1 MNKRDYIY
9 LTIIISILLIL
20 MIISPIYFN
29 PHVQASEAVVIDE
42 PTEISTE
49 QVTEVPTEPSPAFI
63 ITADERE
70 TIARLVFLEARGEGY
85 ECQKAVVSVVINR
98 WMSGQWGNTINSVIY
113 APKQFSTAKRIKTT
127 TPYQMNYD
135 AVDDVLQNGTTLP
148 YYILYFRAHYHHRWP
163 NYTGYI
169 VMDDTY
175 FGYMNKDKI

>member
-1 MNKRDYIY
+1 MQFNSKHGIGLLLLCMAIIFIVTLSLSAQCTGSTDTVFEQ
-9 LTIIISILLIL
+9 TIDLE
-20 MIISPIYFN
+20 
-29 PHVQASEAVVIDE
+29 SEE
-42 PTEISTE
+42 P
-49 QVTEVPTEPSPAFI
+49 TEVPTEKSPMFI
-63 ITADERE
+63 ITPEERE
-70 TIARLVFLEARGEGY
+70 TLARLIFLEARGEGY

-113 APKQFSTAKRIKTT
+113 APKQFSNAWKIKTT

-169 VMDDTY
+169 VMDNTY